1 MKPDNKLKKTLTGIK
16 SIAEQRYTI
25 KRILVLI
32 GKYRILVFVSLILA
46 ALTTALTLYIPILT
60 GNAVDC
66 VIGEGNVDFNGLMSV
81 LIKIAGAALLS
92 GVFQWLMNHINN
104 KITYHVVSDVRV
116 KAFNH
121 LQELPVRY
129 FDTHKSGDTVSRI
142 IADIDQF
149 SDGVLMGFTQFFT
162 GVMTIVGTLG
172 FMLLI
177 NPVIAAVVVV
187 LTPLSFVV
195 AGFIAKRTYTMFLKQ
210 SESRGE
216 LTALTDELINNIKT
230 VKAFEQEENSKRR
243 FAEINER
250 LSEYSQQAT
259 FYSSITNPATRFVNS
274 MVYAAVGIT
283 GAIAAIYGF
292 ISVGRLT
299 SFLSYANQYTKPFN
313 EISGVVTELQN
324 AIACAK
330 RVFDLMDEEPI
341 PAEKEDVKKLENAEG
356 RGDIEHMYFSYDPK
370 KPLIDDMNLSVKKGE
385 RVAIVGPTGCGKSTL
400 INLLMRFYDPLRG
413 EIRIDGTDSRDISRG
428 SLRDS
433 FGMVLQETWL
443 KSGTIKENIAYG
455 KPDATDE
462 EIVRAAKEAFA
473 DSFIRRM
480 PEGYDTVIGEDGGSL
495 SQGQKQL
502 LCIARLML
510 KLPPVLIL
518 DEATSSIDTR
528 TEVKVQ
534 SAFAKLM
541 EGRTSFVVAHRL
553 STIKESDVILVMR
566 NGSIVEQG
574 KHEELL
580 RKKGFYH
587 ELYMSQFAGSP

>member
-16 SIAEQRYTI
+16 SIAEQRDTI

-177 NPVIAAVVVV
+177 NRVIAALVVV
-187 LTPLSFVV
+187 LTTLSFVV

-356 RGDIEHMYFSYDPK
+356 RVDIEHMYFSYDPK

-428 SLRDS
+428 SLRDN

>member
-16 SIAEQRYTI
+16 SIAEQRDTI

-243 FAEINER
+243 FAEVNER

-356 RGDIEHMYFSYDPK
+356 RVDIEHMYFSYDPK
-370 KPLIDDMNLSVKKGE
+370 KPLIEDMNLSVKKGE

-400 INLLMRFYDPLRG
+400 INLLMRFYDPLKG

>member
-16 SIAEQRYTI
+16 SIAGQRETV
-25 KRILVLI
+25 KRILGLI
-32 GKYRILVFVSLILA
+32 GRYRILVFISLLLA
-46 ALTTALTLYIPILT
+46 AMTTALTLYIPILT

-66 VIGEGNVDFNGLMSV
+66 IVSEGEVDFSGLLAV
-81 LIKIAGAALLS
+81 LLKIAAAALFS

-121 LQELPVRY
+121 LEELPTAY
-129 FDTHKSGDTVSRI
+129 FDTHKTGDIVSRI
-142 IADIDQF
+142 IADIDRF

-162 GVMTIVGTLG
+162 GVMTILGTLF
-172 FMLLI
+172 FMLYI
-177 NPVIAAVVVV
+177 NPAIAAVVIV

-195 AGFIAKRTYTMFLKQ
+195 ASFIAKRTYDMFRRQ
-210 SESRGE
+210 SECSGE
-216 LTALTDELINNIKT
+216 LTAFADEMINNIKT
-230 VKAFEQEENSKRR
+230 VKAFEKEEDCRER
-243 FAEINER
+243 FGEINGR
-250 LSEYSQQAT
+250 LSEYSQRAT
-259 FYSSITNPATRFVNS
+259 FYSSITNPATRFVNA

-283 GAIAAIYGF
+283 GAIAAMAGY

-324 AIACAK
+324 AIACAG
-330 RVFDLMDEEPI
+330 RVFELIDEKTIEPD
-341 PAEKEDVKKLENAEG
+341 PERAMELSEVEG
-356 RGDIEHMYFSYDPK
+356 RVDIEHMYFSYVPE
-370 KPLIDDMNLSVKKGE
+370 KPLIEDMNLKVNKGE

-400 INLLMRFYDPLRG
+400 INLLMRFYDPVTG
-413 EIRIDGTDSRDISRG
+413 KISIDGTDSRNIKRA
-428 SLRDS
+428 SLREN

-443 KSGTIKENIAYG
+443 KSGTIRENIAYG
-455 KPDATDE
+455 KPNASME
-462 EIVRAAKEAFA
+462 EVERAAKEAFA
-473 DSFIRRM
+473 DAFIRRM
-480 PEGYDTVIGEDGGSL
+480 PKGYDTVIGEDGGSL

-510 KLPPVLIL
+510 KIPPVLIL

-528 TEVKVQ
+528 TEIKVQ

-553 STIKESDVILVMR
+553 STIKESDVILVMKD
-566 NGSIVEQG
+566 GSIIEQG
-574 KHEELL
+574 GHEELL
-580 RKKGFYH
+580 ERKGFYH
-587 ELYMSQFAGSP
+587 KLYMSQFAAS